1 MPPKKGS
8 KPPTKLFHLR
18 VEPKQCD
25 ELGEIARTLRLDQTQ
40 IIRETLRCLPAI
52 ETGKRH
58 KAIEAAESFPK
69 LRGLSVQIE
78 LETLKMLGERLPDHD
93 TKLLI
98 RLALYVAVENLRGY
112 EQFFWPPDPNDLYW
126 P

>member
-1 MPPKKGS
+1 M
-8 KPPTKLFHLR
+8 
-18 VEPKQCD
+18 
-25 ELGEIARTLRLDQTQ
+25 
-40 IIRETLRCLPAI
+40 
-52 ETGKRH
+52 
-58 KAIEAAESFPK
+58 
-69 LRGLSVQIE
+69 SVQIE